1 MKNRYFYYLIV
12 FLTAQ
17 STSTSNAQFNAP
29 RFQRITLAEG
39 LPNGEVHQIREDKDG
54 FIWFGTAEGICRF
67 DGYKIKLLTSPKGV
81 QTKDLTAD
89 RPIFFCW
96 DAQNRW
102 WIGGDW
108 SGIRVYDPLN
118 HSLIRMQDAAY
129 SKAHFEEKNTDTLSN
144 AVISVLFHDK
154 KSKIWIGSYED
165 GIEIYDLEK
174 SRLDKTGEYG
184 LSIFKGCAIKKIA
197 DDAQGNIWVAASNK
211 GLWRFDISQKQW
223 SAISMQKDIRSFSL
237 DKMGG
242 VWFTSSNQIFYCN
255 PKTKAMQTPFA
266 LILKGLFKKADLYTL
281 FCDRKNRL
289 WVCTDN
295 GLLLLQQGNIP
306 SQIFKHDPKNS
317 HSLLSNYIREI
328 FEDHK
333 GNIWLACNGEGVC
346 MIPNGYD
353 KIQVFDNPTTN
364 YAIQDV
370 AVAPDSTLYAITP
383 SHILS
388 SRFPYYR
395 TEFTPVQSLLPCSN
409 ATLGKIEISTN
420 GRIYIAT
427 SCGIWQYFPK
437 EKKCRFLCAAL
448 SDPEITQKGAFSS
461 LNLWGDTLLTFSL
474 YKIDGLTAYD
484 LKRKKIQT
492 FNAPATNYDRVFTDG
507 MLQDNQGVFW
517 SNTFKGFSR
526 LGTSKIPFDT
536 CKTAYLFAKG
546 NYINNNN
553 AGAPVLKLGD
563 ALLWGRADGGGLNV
577 IYPKDS
583 TYRYFSKEQGLFDN
597 SITTLV
603 RDKAGYIWAGTYLGI
618 CRIEMPDNLL
628 HAKSLSVQN
637 FSFMDGLPH
646 NTVTS
651 SATNKDKSLV
661 FVGTSG
667 GLAVINTEGVKDTL
681 VPKLIFNNLYVFNTL
696 VSPQDTFHILT
707 KDINETKALTLKY
720 NQTFFTL
727 ELSGL
732 NFENPLQTRYS
743 YRLLGLNS
751 DWIDNGFR
759 NAISFNNIAWGNY
772 ELEIKAQGSNGLW
785 SDVRTLKLN
794 VLPPFWQRWWFIGGC
809 ILLISSIIYAVYR
822 YRINQLKKVQ
832 DLQNSIAADLHDD
845 IGSALSNIEILGFLS
860 QNQLNEPQKVESL
873 IQKIAHEAKKTNESL
888 HQLVW
893 TMQVENSGLEPTL
906 AKLNRMAVDTL
917 EPQGITLSIDQP
929 KQEITGIKLDRER
942 QRDLIMIYKETLT
955 NISKHANA
963 KAVHI
968 RIVFENLVLYIDIE
982 DNGNGIKNQK
992 NKDFGGNG
1000 LKNMQARMMK
1010 YRGSAML
1017 QNRLNG
1023 DGVVMQIRLP
1033 I

>member
-1 MKNRYFYYLIV
+1 MKSRLLHFFATLFLISN
-12 FLTAQ
+12 LNTAH
-17 STSTSNAQFNAP
+17 AQFNAP
-29 RFQRITLAEG
+29 RFQRITIAEG

-54 FIWFGTAEGICRF
+54 FMWFGTAEGICRF
-67 DGYKIKLLTSPKGV
+67 DGYKIKLLTAQKGV
-81 QTKDLTAD
+81 ETKDLTVD

-96 DAQNRW
+96 DAQSRW

-108 SGIRVYDPLN
+108 SGIRVYDPLK
-118 HSLIRMQDAAY
+118 HTLFRMRDAAY
-129 SKAHFEEKNTDTLSN
+129 SKAHIEEKNSDTLSN

-165 GIEIYDLEK
+165 GIDIYDLEK
-174 SRLDKTGEYG
+174 SRLDKTGQYG
-184 LSIFKGCAIKKIA
+184 LSMFKGCSIKKIE

-211 GLWRFDISQKQW
+211 GLWRFDVSQKQW
-223 SAISMQKDIRSFSL
+223 SAISTLKDIRAFSF
-237 DKMGG
+237 DKVGG
-242 VWFTSSNQIFYCN
+242 VWFTSSNQIFYYN
-255 PKTKAMQTPFA
+255 PITKATQTPFA
-266 LILKGLFKKADLYTL
+266 SVLKGLFKKADLYTL
-281 FCDRKNRL
+281 FCDHKNRL

-295 GLLLLQQGNIP
+295 GLLLLQHGNIP

-333 GNIWLACNGEGVC
+333 GNIWLACSGEGVC

-370 AVAPDSTLYAITP
+370 AVAPDSMLYAVTP

-388 SRFPYYR
+388 SSFPYYR
-395 TEFTPVQSLLPCSN
+395 TEFTPIQSLLPCPN
-409 ATLGKIEISTN
+409 ATLSKIVIGKN
-420 GRIYIAT
+420 GRIYVAT

-437 EKKCRFLCAAL
+437 EKKCRFVCAAL
-448 SDPEITQKGAFSS
+448 ADPVMAQRGGFLS
-461 LNLWGDTLLTFSL
+461 LNLWGDTLLTFGL
-474 YKIDGLTAYD
+474 YEIDGLTTYD

-492 FNAPATNYDRVFTDG
+492 FNSSTTNYDRVFTDG

-526 LGTSKIPFDT
+526 LGTSKILFDT
-536 CKTAYLFAKG
+536 CQTAYLFAKG
-546 NYINNNN
+546 DYINNNN

-577 IYPKDS
+577 MYPKDS

-597 SITTLV
+597 SITSLV
-603 RDKAGYIWAGTYLGI
+603 LDKAEHIWAGTYLGI
-618 CRIEMPDNLL
+618 SRIQVPDNLMQ
-628 HAKSLSVQN
+628 AKNLLVQN

-646 NTVTS
+646 NTVTC
-651 SATNKDKSLV
+651 SATNQDKSLV

-667 GLAVINTEGVKDTL
+667 GLAVINTEGVADTL
-681 VPKLIFNNLYVFNTL
+681 VPKLIFNNLYVLNAL
-696 VSPQDTFHILT
+696 VNPQDTLQILT
-707 KDINETKALTLKY
+707 KDINETDALTLTY

-732 NFENPLQTRYS
+732 NFENPLQTRYA
-743 YRLLGLNS
+743 YRLLGLNN

-759 NAISFNNIAWGNY
+759 NTISFNNIAWGNY
-772 ELEIKAQGSNGLW
+772 ILEIKAQGSNGLW
-785 SDVRTLKLN
+785 SDMRTLTLN
-794 VLPPFWQRWWFIGGC
+794 ISPPFWQRWWFIGGC
-809 ILLISSIIYAVYR
+809 MALISSIVYAIYR

-860 QNQLNEPQKVESL
+860 QNQVNEPQKVQNL
-873 IQKIAHEAKKTNESL
+873 MQKIAQEAKKTNESL

-893 TMQVENSGLEPTL
+893 TMQVENAGLEPTL

-917 EPQGITLSIDQP
+917 EPQGISLSIEQP
-929 KQEITGIKLDRER
+929 TQDIAHLKLDREK

-955 NISKHANA
+955 NISKHAKA

-968 RIVFENLVLYIDIE
+968 HIMLDNGVLHIAIE
-982 DNGNGIKNQK
+982 DNGEGIKNQK
-992 NKDFGGNG
+992 NKNFGGNG
-1000 LKNMQARMMK
+1000 LKNMHTRMVK
-1010 YRGSAML
+1010 YGGSAIL
-1017 QNRLNG
+1017 DNRLDEKG
-1023 DGVVMQIRLP
+1023 TVMHIRLP